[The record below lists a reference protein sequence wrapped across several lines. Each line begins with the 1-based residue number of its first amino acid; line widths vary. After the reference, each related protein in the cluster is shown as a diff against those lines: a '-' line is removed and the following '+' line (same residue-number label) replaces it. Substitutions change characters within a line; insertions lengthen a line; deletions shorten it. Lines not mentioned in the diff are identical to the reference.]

1 VQSFETIRV
10 AREGAVAVVS
20 LARPEKRNAMTPQ
33 MLAELRATLVEQ
45 EETEAVGAVVL
56 TGEGKAFC
64 AGADR
69 AGWEGLSAE
78 ELARARAQGTVARVL
93 GGVIL
98 QVVAM
103 SKPVVAAINGP
114 AVGGGLMLAISC
126 DLRIAAQ
133 DAQFW
138 MPEAGMGRAIG
149 TPSLETFVLCAGP
162 LVAKDIVL
170 TGRRF
175 SAADLERFG
184 LVSQTVPAQDVLAT
198 ALQQAQAMATCAPG
212 VMSSVKSRA
221 NAALKQIWER
231 SLRD

>member
-1 VQSFETIRV
+1 M
-10 AREGAVAVVS
+10 
-20 LARPEKRNAMTPQ
+20 ARPEKRNAINAQ
-33 MLAELRATLVEQ
+33 MLTELGAALDEQ
-45 EETEAVGAVVL
+45 EQAEAVAAVVL
-56 TGEGKAFC
+56 TGEGSTIC

-69 AGWEGLSAE
+69 AGWTGLSDE
-78 ELARARAQGTVARVL
+78 ELARVRAQGTVARAL
-93 GGVIL
+93 GGLIL

-114 AVGGGLMLAISC
+114 AVGGGLILAISC

-149 TPSLETFVLCAGP
+149 TPSLETLLLCTGP
-162 LVAKDIVL
+162 LIAKDIVL

-175 SAADLERFG
+175 SAADLERCG
-184 LVSQTVPAQDVLAT
+184 LVSQVLPAHDVLAA
-198 ALQQAQAMATCAPG
+198 ALQQAHALTTCPPG

-221 NAALKQIWER
+221 NAAMKQIWER
-231 SLRD
+231 SLQD

>member
-1 VQSFETIRV
+1 MRSFETIRV
-10 AREGAVAVVS
+10 RREGAVAVVS
-20 LARPEKRNAMTPQ
+20 MARSEKRNAMNSQ
-33 MLAELRATLVEQ
+33 MVAELHVALAEQ
-45 EETEAVGAVVL
+45 EETEAVAAVVL
-56 TGEGKAFC
+56 TGEGSAFS

-69 AGWEGLSAE
+69 GGWEGLTAA
-78 ELARARAQGTVARVL
+78 ELARVRAEGTVARAL

-114 AVGGGLMLAISC
+114 AVGGGLILAISC

-149 TPSLETFVLCAGP
+149 TPSLETLLLCTGP

-175 SAADLERFG
+175 SAADLERCG
-184 LVSQTVPAQDVLAT
+184 LVSQILPAHDVLAA
-198 ALQQAQAMATCAPG
+198 ALQQAHALTTCPPG

-221 NAALKQIWER
+221 NATMKQIWER
-231 SLRD
+231 SMRD